1 MQLVEIN
8 GNVTFPGIYPL
19 MIGGEVRDLITAA
32 GGLLES
38 AYVKQAE
45 ITRIVASDASKIEH
59 LRLDLESAMQGDLQS
74 NITLQSKDS
83 INVFAIPNW
92 QENVKVELKGELKF
106 PGIYTIR
113 RGETLTELLERAG
126 GFSTFAEQKAAVFT
140 RTSIKEQEQK
150 QLARLST
157 ELRRDIA
164 SKSFQSSVSSNTL
177 SYEEMNKL
185 LNDLASVEAV
195 GRLVIDLPLIVNN
208 QQNLVLQDGDTL
220 YVPSKRDSV
229 SVIGEV
235 NYSTSHLYRQG
246 VSVDEYINLSG
257 GLKERADEDRIY
269 IIKANG
275 SVKIPNTGGWFAA
288 NSSEQLEPGDTIVI
302 PMDAGHM
309 DKLTLWSTATQ
320 ILYQLGVA
328 VAAISGI

>member
-1 MQLVEIN
+1 MK
-8 GNVTFPGIYPL
+8 
-19 MIGGEVRDLITAA
+19 R
-32 GGLLES
+32 
-38 AYVKQAE
+38 
-45 ITRIVASDASKIEH
+45 
-59 LRLDLESAMQGDLQS
+59 
-74 NITLQSKDS
+74 
-83 INVFAIPNW
+83 
-92 QENVKVELKGELKF
+92 
-106 PGIYTIR
+106 
-113 RGETLTELLERAG
+113 LTELLERAG
-126 GFSTFAEQKAAVFT
+126 GFSQFAEQKAAVFT

-164 SKSFQSSVSSNTL
+164 SKSFQNSVSSSTL

-220 YVPSKRDSV
+220 YVPSKRDSI

-235 NYSTSHLYRQG
+235 NYSTSHLYKSG
-246 VSVDEYINLSG
+246 VSVDDYIALSG
-257 GLKERADEDRIY
+257 GLKERAAEDRIY

-288 NSSEQLEPGDTIVI
+288 NNEDQLEPGDTIVI
-302 PMDAGHM
+302 PMNADHM
-309 DKLTLWSTATQ
+309 DRLTLWSTATQ

>member
-1 MQLVEIN
+1 
-8 GNVTFPGIYPL
+8 
-19 MIGGEVRDLITAA
+19 
-32 GGLLES
+32 
-38 AYVKQAE
+38 
-45 ITRIVASDASKIEH
+45 
-59 LRLDLESAMQGDLQS
+59 
-74 NITLQSKDS
+74 
-83 INVFAIPNW
+83 
-92 QENVKVELKGELKF
+92 
-106 PGIYTIR
+106 
-113 RGETLTELLERAG
+113 
-126 GFSTFAEQKAAVFT
+126 
-140 RTSIKEQEQK
+140 
-150 QLARLST
+150 
-157 ELRRDIA
+157 
-164 SKSFQSSVSSNTL
+164 VSSNAI

-208 QQNLVLQDGDTL
+208 RQSLVLQDGDTL

-246 VSVDEYINLSG
+246 VSLDEYINLSG